1 MALINLEIEVPGT
14 KTCDISAL
22 KRFLTDSAS
31 KYLERAAE
39 AHKAKDA
46 TEDPFACFSGDWGG
60 DKSAHQIAD
69 DLREARYFTND
80 NRTW

>member
-31 KYLERAAE
+31 KYLEKASKAD
-39 AHKAKDA
+39 KAKDA
-46 TEDPFACFSGDWGG
+46 TEDFLTRCCGSWTGNE
-60 DKSAHQIAD
+60 SAEDIIA
-69 DLREARYFTND
+69 LINEGKTSQYEPLTL
-80 NRTW
+80 